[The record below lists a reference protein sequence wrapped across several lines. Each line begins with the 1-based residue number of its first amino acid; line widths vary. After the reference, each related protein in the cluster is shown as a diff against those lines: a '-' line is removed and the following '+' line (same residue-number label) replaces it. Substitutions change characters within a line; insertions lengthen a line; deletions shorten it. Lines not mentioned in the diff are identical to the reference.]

1 MRSMTGF
8 GMGSAPLGGGRLV
21 LEIKTVNHRFLEI
34 RCRTPRELTAAEPQI
49 ERLVRAALNR
59 GHCTVGLMYEGSAGG
74 VARLDGKALA
84 AHLAELQSIAEK
96 TGVPLSSLVPILAT
110 APDIYSLPVF
120 DDPEALARAVEAA
133 FSPAIANLVAM
144 RESEGRAMA
153 CDLAARLEELR
164 GGLRSLEELAEKYAS
179 SLLSRMRLRVSALLE
194 DSGAA
199 IETGRIESEVALLAD
214 KADISEEITRLKS
227 HCDQMSHLLDH
238 SEPVGRRLDF
248 LIQEMGRE
256 ANTVGSKAAFAE
268 LTHVVVEFKAALE
281 KMRELVQNV
290 E

>member
-34 RCRTPRELTAAEPQI
+34 RCRSPRELAAAEPLV

-59 GHCTVGLMYEGSAGG
+59 GHCTVGLTFEASSGG
-74 VARLDGKALA
+74 IAKLDGRALA
-84 AHLAELQSIAEK
+84 AHLAELQAVAEK
-96 TGVPLSSLVPILAT
+96 TGVPLSSLVPILTT

-133 FSPAIANLVAM
+133 FAPAIGRLVAM

-153 CDLAARLEELR
+153 AELSSRLTELR
-164 GGLRSLEELAEKYAS
+164 VALRSLAELAERHAS

-199 IETGRIESEVALLAD
+199 LETGRIESEVALLAD
-214 KADISEEITRLKS
+214 KADISEEIARLKS
-227 HCDQMSHLLDH
+227 HCDQMSHLLAD

-256 ANTVGSKAAFAE
+256 ANTAGSKAAFAE